1 MLEQA
6 KNTKSACI
14 DDIEAQYQADM
25 DKEDEIQ
32 NKIESYR
39 QQVGMH
45 QCSYISREQG
55 EDISL
60 ISELVLKEN
69 NINCF
74 P

>member
-1 MLEQA
+1 MLELA
-6 KNTKSACI
+6 KNTNRASI
-14 DDIEAQYQADM
+14 DDIEAQYQIDL
-25 DKEDEIQ
+25 DKEDELQ

-45 QCSYISREQG
+45 QSSYISREQG

-60 ISELVLKEN
+60 ISELVLTEN